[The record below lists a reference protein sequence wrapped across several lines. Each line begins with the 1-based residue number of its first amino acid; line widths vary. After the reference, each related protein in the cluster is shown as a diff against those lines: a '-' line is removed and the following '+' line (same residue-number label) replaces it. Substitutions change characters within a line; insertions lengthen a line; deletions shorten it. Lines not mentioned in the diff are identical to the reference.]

1 MSFEIEKVKARCA
14 AARPGSRECDH
25 ESWAEIDD
33 ITVWADHRDEDGIR
47 DECICNIGPP
57 ISECVENLQSLADGR
72 FIAHARTDLPDAIE
86 LIEEAV
92 RLLEKASDPYPVGST
107 WYRDQQ
113 AFLAK
118 AGSTKKTP

>member
-1 MSFEIEKVKARCA
+1 MSFDIEQVKARCA
-14 AARPGSRECDH
+14 RLLPDH
-25 ESWAEIDD
+25 SVA
-33 ITVWADHRDEDGIR
+33 
-47 DECICNIGPP
+47 CICDTCAAFR
-57 ISECVENLQSLADGR
+57 E
-72 FIAHARTDLPDAIE
+72 DLPDAIE